1 MGFATLPDYKQAYRA
16 IQMLKDEYLLDYI
29 NVENWVCTTK
39 KWMRRSRALEGVF
52 IAIINCVNTKK
63 CVNKEKKLRFFLY
76 YSFPTAVYFE

>member
-63 CVNKEKKLRFFLY
+63 MCQ
-76 YSFPTAVYFE
+76 